1 MLRRCSDISK
11 NVFYKEVC
19 CTQKIGKGTMQN
31 IVYTAMILLYFCALY
46 ITSYFIVSFSTLDL
60 NYTSSLASHI
70 METHFIGH
78 VLSLFIP
85 RLRLI
90 NYYMELSLSKVVR
103 TTSAEEFNFQ
113 NCSSNKA
120 LCNMK
125 RLMNLYHTMIKA
137 YTYLMEAIKWQ
148 VMYLGQTK
156 F

>member
-90 NYYMELSLSKVVR
+90 NYYMELSLSNIKLVK
-103 TTSAEEFNFQ
+103 TTTAKEFHFHNGIG
-113 NCSSNKA
+113 NKA
-120 LCNMK
+120 YCKMEK
-125 RLMNLYHTMIKA
+125 LMNLYYTMVKA
-137 YTYLMEAIKWQ
+137 YTYLMEAIK
-148 VMYLGQTK
+148 
-156 F
+156 